1 MELILIWLFC
11 GIISAVVASNKGRS
25 GVGWF
30 ALGLLFGPL
39 GLGLALVVPKRQAV
53 VEKEAV
59 ASGVMKKC
67 PQCAELIRSEAVKC
81 RYCGSEL
88 PPQAEPHLPQGT
100 AGLPDPAQQ
109 RPPDT
114 A

>member
-1 MELILIWLFC
+1 MEMILIWLFC

-25 GVGWF
+25 GAGWC

-88 PPQAEPHLPQGT
+88 PPQAEPHVAQAAAEL
-100 AGLPDPAQQ
+100 LDPAQQ